1 MSRRTRLLRLVEH
14 RWFER
19 FGEPPPIRTDPEL
32 ILSILE
38 EDERREALS
47 MIREEDRREA
57 PLDDAEHDASSTE
70 DASPA
75 FA

>member
-14 RWFER
+14 RWFVR

-47 MIREEDRREA
+47 VIREEDRREA
-57 PLDDAEHDASSTE
+57 PLEDADGEATSTE
-70 DASPA
+70 GASPA